1 MKKITTMII
10 CLIAGATFSCYLSRP
25 QPGEIT
31 ETYETANQS
40 FKIRVNRHAEING
53 GFVGGAYYVF
63 QSAAIGSDSWQKV
76 MTFRHDDPVEIQ
88 RDHLRFINNQI
99 GYAFMGWTYA
109 VTTDSGHSW
118 FVWNAEK
125 ELPRWQCCNYRLIEE
140 VNLAEDGKGTM
151 KLSPIPGRSGEVHE
165 LQTMDYG
172 KHWNAAQ

>member
-1 MKKITTMII
+1 MII

-99 GYAFMGWTYA
+99 GYALWG
-109 VTTDSGHSW
+109 
-118 FVWNAEK
+118 
-125 ELPRWQCCNYRLIEE
+125 
-140 VNLAEDGKGTM
+140 
-151 KLSPIPGRSGEVHE
+151 GR
-165 LQTMDYG
+165 TP
-172 KHWNAAQ
+172 